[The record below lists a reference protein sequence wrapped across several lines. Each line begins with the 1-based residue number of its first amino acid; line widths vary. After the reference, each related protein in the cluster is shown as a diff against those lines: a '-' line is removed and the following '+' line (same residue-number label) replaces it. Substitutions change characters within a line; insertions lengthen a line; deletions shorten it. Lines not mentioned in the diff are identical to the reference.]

1 MPLQDHMKL
10 ISVDD
15 HVIEHPTVWQDR
27 LPAKHRDAGPRVLVT
42 DGTEE
47 VPMLGRLPAGRDV
60 WLYQGELSPQVGLNA
75 VAGKP
80 YDQFGIDPYR
90 FDDMRPGCYDPVERL
105 ADMDID
111 GVWAQTTFPSL
122 PGFGGRF
129 FATTG
134 TDFELAHLCIQA
146 WNDFI
151 IDEWAAADPDR
162 FVPLMLLPLWDV
174 DASVAEI
181 GRMASKG
188 SKGISFVENLTPLG
202 LPSWH
207 SDHWDPVFAAAQE
220 AGLPLCLHFGSSGAM
235 PSVSEGA
242 PFPVLIALSNT
253 ASMATCIDPLFSP
266 VFHKFPGLQVALSEG
281 GIGWV
286 PWLLERVDLVWER
299 HRHYTGIPFDTRPSD
314 LFRQN
319 MWGCFIDDQCGID
332 LRDRVGVDRI
342 TWEGD
347 YPHADSNW
355 PNSRKVA
362 SDLLADVSDED
373 AHKIAELNA
382 RTLFSF

>member
-1 MPLQDHMKL
+1 MRL

-15 HVIEHPTVWQDR
+15 HVVEHPRVWEER
-27 LPAKHRDAGPRVLVT
+27 LPARLREDGPRVRRT
-42 DGTEE
+42 DGTET
-47 VPMLGRLPAGRDV
+47 VPGLGTLPPDRDV
-60 WLYQGELSPQVGLNA
+60 WTYQGEISLQVGLNA
-75 VAGKP
+75 VAGKS

-90 FDDMRPGCYDPVERL
+90 FDDMRPGCYDPVERVK
-105 ADMDID
+105 DMDID

-122 PGFGGRF
+122 PGFGGRY

-134 TDFELAHLCIQA
+134 TDRELAALCIQA

-151 IDEWAAADPDR
+151 IDEWCAAAPDR

-174 DASVAEI
+174 GASVAEI
-181 GRMASKG
+181 ERMAGKG
-188 SKGISFVENLTPLG
+188 AKGISFVENPSPIG

-207 SDHWDPVFAAAQE
+207 TDHWDPVFAAAEE
-220 AGLPLCLHFGSSGAM
+220 AGLPLCLHFGSSGVM

-242 PFPVLIALSNT
+242 PFPVVVALSNT
-253 ASMATCIDPLFSP
+253 ASMSACVDLLFSP
-266 VFHKFPGLQVALSEG
+266 VFHKFPDLQVALSEG

-286 PWLLERVDLVWER
+286 PWLLERIDLVWER
-299 HRHYTGIPFDTRPSD
+299 HRHYNDIVFDVRPSD

-347 YPHADSNW
+347 YPHADCNW

-362 SDLLADVSDED
+362 ASLLADASDVD

-382 RTLFSF
+382 RRLFRLD